1 MKPARS
7 VFYVP
12 GSNPKLLAKAGSIA
26 ADIVTFDL
34 EDSVPTGEKM
44 RARELVGDHLAAVA
58 GTGTPVY
65 CRINPWS
72 SGLTEGDLE
81 AVVGPHLSGV
91 CLPKTEH
98 PDDVERLAE
107 ALGRLEVER
116 GLTEGHTE
124 VQLLIESAR
133 GLMHCYEAGQVSP
146 RVVALVFG
154 ALDFG
159 RDMKVRPDSAAR
171 AVSYPRAF
179 VAVAARAC
187 GRAAVDSVFPAYQDP
202 QGFERDTIES
212 RELGYQGR
220 ILIHPSQ
227 LAPAHRLYCA
237 STEEVDW
244 ARRVVEVFERAAI
257 PRGLGAVPLEGMMI
271 DVPVYEAAQRIIE
284 RCGGQDLST
293 EA

>member
-1 MKPARS
+1 MRPTRS
-7 VFYVP
+7 VFYIP
-12 GSNPKLLAKAGSIA
+12 GSNPKLLAKAAGIA
-26 ADIVTFDL
+26 ADIITFDL
-34 EDSVPTGEKM
+34 EDSVPAGEKL
-44 RARELVGDHLAAVA
+44 RARELVREHLAAIA
-58 GTGTPVY
+58 GTGIPAY
-65 CRINPWS
+65 CRINPWP

-107 ALGRLEVER
+107 VLGRLESER
-116 GLTEGHTE
+116 GLAEGRTE

-133 GLMHCYEAGQVSP
+133 GLLHCYEAGQASP

-159 RDMKVRPDSAAR
+159 RDMKVRPDSGAR
-171 AVSYPRAF
+171 AVDYPRAF

-187 GRAAVDSVFPAYQDP
+187 GRVAIDSVFPAYQDP
-202 QGFERDTIES
+202 EAFEKDTIES

-244 ARRVVEVFERAAI
+244 ARRVIEVFERVAI
-257 PRGLGAVPLEGMMI
+257 PRGLGAVPLEGVMI

-284 RCGGQDLST
+284 HCPGQDPST